1 MTNGSLEVISF
12 KEINLKICVI
22 SGTLTT
28 ALSCKG
34 SACNFDRWMFH
45 LFTVKPGVCPM
56 VQPGTGGICV
66 EECRNDT
73 QCMGNKKCCSNG
85 CGHTCR
91 EPSLPSKTNLTKA
104 SSQNVFNFGI
114 VIGVIAKEIFAMC
127 NKKKEFF
134 DFLLDLYT
142 FSVL

>member
-1 MTNGSLEVISF
+1 MLKNAGMIPSVWETRNAVATDVDIPVGNQVCQVRQIS
-12 KEINLKICVI
+12 
-22 SGTLTT
+22 
-28 ALSCKG
+28 
-34 SACNFDRWMFH
+34 
-45 LFTVKPGVCPM
+45 
-56 VQPGTGGICV
+56 Q
-66 EECRNDT
+66 
-73 QCMGNKKCCSNG
+73 
-85 CGHTCR
+85 
-91 EPSLPSKTNLTKA
+91 KA